1 MLVGSWC
8 LLLVLVCAL
17 CACRVSQTAYGD
29 IQLEVFDVRSVR
41 QADIAFL
48 AVSGAF
54 SEQYARALC
63 AEGGPV
69 VIDMSSAFR
78 YDDNVPLV
86 VRPIVGAKH
95 NFCNTRSKH

>member
-1 MLVGSWC
+1 MV
-8 LLLVLVCAL
+8 
-17 CACRVSQTAYGD
+17 QTAYGD
-29 IQLEVFDVRSVR
+29 IQLEVFDVRSAR

-48 AVSGAF
+48 AVSGSF

-63 AEGGPV
+63 AEGGPI

-86 VRPIVGAKH
+86 VRKPNYASRHACAQKAKP
-95 NFCNTRSKH
+95 KH